1 MEDCSKGSYTE
12 SSMTNWGWKVWNK
25 KNEDRVRKFN
35 LLSNKTFRKQDIRNK
50 ERDKFNEVLV
60 DNFLELMK

>member
-25 KNEDRVRKFN
+25 KNEDKWESSIYYPTRFSESK
-35 LLSNKTFRKQDIRNK
+35 IREK
-50 ERDKFNEVLV
+50 ERDRFDEVMV